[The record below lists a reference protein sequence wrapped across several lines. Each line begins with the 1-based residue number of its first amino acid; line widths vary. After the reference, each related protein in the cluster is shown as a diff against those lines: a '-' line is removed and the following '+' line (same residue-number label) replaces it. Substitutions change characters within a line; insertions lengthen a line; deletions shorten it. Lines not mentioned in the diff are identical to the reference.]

1 MSYNFCTITSKSH
14 NFFTLALISKI
25 KSKIFILCLD
35 NFSYD
40 FFKSLKKKNVF
51 LLKVN
56 DLNTIYDT
64 KKIYNS
70 RNYLSYIFT
79 LKPILI
85 FCILNKIKKK
95 NFIIYL
101 DSDIYFTGISS
112 KLLKIIN
119 NSSIFLT
126 KHNFSGQNIQKKKYG
141 IFNAG
146 FIAFRSDTFGKK
158 HLKIWMKQCIKSCD
172 LDLSK
177 NVWGDQLYLN
187 KFIKKDKRVK
197 LLNTEVF
204 NLAPWNISNYTL
216 SYKNNK
222 LLSNGKEVIFYHF
235 QDLKLIN
242 SKIIIMGLSNYKINF
257 NPIIKKLYFKYL
269 LVISKNVSKYN
280 LKQNFMN
287 LKLIFNFVL
296 SFFKKDILYLKKI
309 N

>member
-1 MSYNFCTITSKSH
+1 MSHNFCTITSRSYIY
-14 NFFTLALISKI
+14 FTLALISKI
-25 KSKIFILCLD
+25 KSRIFILCLD
-35 NFSYD
+35 SFSYD
-40 FFKSLKKKNVF
+40 FFNRLNKKNVS

-56 DLNTIYDT
+56 DLDNIYDT

-85 FCILNKIKKK
+85 FYILNKIKKK
-95 NFIIYL
+95 NFVIYL
-101 DSDIYFTGISS
+101 DSDIYFVSISS
-112 KLLKIIN
+112 KLLKFIN

-126 KHNFSGQNIQKKKYG
+126 KHNFSIQNNYKKKYG

-146 FIAFRSDTFGKK
+146 FVAFHSDTYGKK
-158 HLKIWMKQCIKSCD
+158 HLKGWMKQCIKSCD
-172 LDLSK
+172 LDLKK
-177 NVWGDQLYLN
+177 NTWGDQLYLN
-187 KFIKKDKRVK
+187 KFIKKNRRVK

-242 SKIIIMGLSNYKINF
+242 SKIIIMGLSNYNINF
-257 NPIIKKLYFKYL
+257 NPIIKNLYLNYFMT
-269 LVISKNVSKYN
+269 ISKNFSKYR
-280 LKQNFMN
+280 LKKNPIN
-287 LKLIFNFVL
+287 LKLILNFIL
-296 SFFKKDILYLKKI
+296 SFSRKDILYVKK

>member
-1 MSYNFCTITSKSH
+1 MIHNFCTITSKSH

-40 FFKSLKKKNVF
+40 FFNKLNKKNVS
-51 LLKVN
+51 LLKVH
-56 DLNTIYDT
+56 DLDVIYDT
-64 KKIYNS
+64 KKIYYS

-85 FCILNKIKKK
+85 FYILNKIKKK

-101 DSDIYFTGISS
+101 DSDIYFTGVSS
-112 KLLKIIN
+112 KLLKIIK

-126 KHNFSGQNIQKKKYG
+126 KHNFSLQNSYKAKYG

-146 FIAFRSDTFGKK
+146 FVAFYSDTYAKK
-158 HLKIWMKQCIKSCD
+158 HLKRWMKQCIKSCD
-172 LDLSK
+172 LDLRK

-187 KFIKKDKRVK
+187 KFIKKNKRVK
-197 LLNTEVF
+197 LLSTEVF

-242 SKIIIMGLSNYKINF
+242 SKTIIMGLSNYKINF
-257 NPIIKKLYFKYL
+257 NQTIKKLYFNYL
-269 LVISKNVSKYN
+269 LIISKNFSKYKLKKN
-280 LKQNFMN
+280 LINF
-287 LKLIFNFVL
+287 KLILNLIL
-296 SFFKKDILYLKKI
+296 SFFKKDILYKR
-309 N
+309 